1 MSSQDFPR
9 VSNFGPVPTRSYF
22 VNLSSSGPGIRVQ
35 EYYKLFTEV
44 WRKLQLQVL
53 GVSAMSESNQ
63 SKTGL
68 VTLARLVF

>member
-35 EYYKLFTEV
+35 EYLFTEV